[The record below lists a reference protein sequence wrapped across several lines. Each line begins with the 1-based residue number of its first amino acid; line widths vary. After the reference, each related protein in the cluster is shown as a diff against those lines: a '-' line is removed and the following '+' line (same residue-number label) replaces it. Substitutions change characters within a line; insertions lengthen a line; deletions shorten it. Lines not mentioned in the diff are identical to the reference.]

1 MTKHHG
7 LSRSR
12 LPDNTAHDIPQ
23 EGVQEQE
30 KGKQQHTSD
39 DLKEWGEKH
48 GSYGNPACS
57 TLDVQHV
64 GVELEN

>member
-1 MTKHHG
+1 MTNHHG

-30 KGKQQHTSD
+30 KGNSTPQMISRSGVRSMEAMGIQHV
-39 DLKEWGEKH
+39 LPW
-48 GSYGNPACS
+48 N
-57 TLDVQHV
+57 VQHV